1 MLAPS
6 DRRLLRRNPSQRR
19 ESGNLQRRPGLRC
32 FFAVKLRFSVAL
44 WHSQDA
50 GLPAIRLQNYGF
62 RMRTPARLQADQ
74 TDEGRPPALWATC
87 AYGPGQHRQQSR
99 DIWFASQVQT
109 PSRSH
114 KTGQEPRRL
123 ECGRWR
129 RAGRRRRPHVEL
141 ERGRSRARARGSLAA
156 SRSSRR
162 ARVGPRPRARGPKSW
177 PTLGHISLRRCQPV
191 RCNRRRAAHGRR
203 LRQEWPDQ
211 FDRDREDDG

>member
-1 MLAPS
+1 MRDGLHGPARPEPTGTVGDQVTGAWSDACSFRPSSPTSQSLTAPGVW
-6 DRRLLRRNPSQRR
+6 
-19 ESGNLQRRPGLRC
+19 ESTEARPGLRC

-50 GLPAIRLQNYGF
+50 GLPAIRLQNCGF

-87 AYGPGQHRQQSR
+87 AYGPGQYRQQSL

-129 RAGRRRRPHVEL
+129 RAGRRRRPHIEL
-141 ERGRSRARARGSLAA
+141 GRGRSRARARGSLAA

-162 ARVGPRPRARGPKSW
+162 ARVGPRPRAAECPAPCPAS
-177 PTLGHISLRRCQPV
+177 
-191 RCNRRRAAHGRR
+191 
-203 LRQEWPDQ
+203 
-211 FDRDREDDG
+211 